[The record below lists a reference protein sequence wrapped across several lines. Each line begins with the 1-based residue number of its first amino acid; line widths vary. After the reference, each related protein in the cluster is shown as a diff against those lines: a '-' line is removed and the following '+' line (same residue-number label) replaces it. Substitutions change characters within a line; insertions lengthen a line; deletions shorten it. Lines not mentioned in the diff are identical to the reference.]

1 MQHLWMELDSEWK
14 DAKGIFSDCVVGK
27 GEIKNWILSEQ
38 PEKTKDCSENM
49 KFS

>member
-1 MQHLWMELDSEWK
+1 MELDSEWK

-27 GEIKNWILSEQ
+27 GEIKNWILLEQ

-49 KFS
+49 KVS